1 MNGNLRSSVQ
11 SGSASRRNNDVRQ
24 DLIAR
29 RAAHQAE
36 LEQLDEELLALEDLR
51 RQQIQNI
58 KGLTQQIEA
67 LDEGVS
73 RGPAVIRNYFD
84 EFEWSERLR
93 EQMRRV
99 FGIEKFR
106 LAQEGYAI
114 LVVAG
119 ILSFN
124 KYINDDLFFFVGNSV
139 CNANMDGRDI
149 ICIMPTGQW
158 DISSPGA
165 VLMDGWMDYRL
176 PLRGRE
182 IAHIPATCN
191 VDARVHSGNLAS
203 CIAHEGPD
211 TTFARE
217 PQSVKKTISSSCL
230 YR

>member
-114 LVVAG
+114 
-119 ILSFN
+119 
-124 KYINDDLFFFVGNSV
+124 
-139 CNANMDGRDI
+139 
-149 ICIMPTGQW
+149 
-158 DISSPGA
+158 
-165 VLMDGWMDYRL
+165 
-176 PLRGRE
+176 
-182 IAHIPATCN
+182 
-191 VDARVHSGNLAS
+191 
-203 CIAHEGPD
+203 
-211 TTFARE
+211 
-217 PQSVKKTISSSCL
+217 SSCL
-230 YR
+230 GYCLLIYTSMMIFFFSLGAVCATRTWTVEISFASCPLVSGIFLLPEPY

>member
-1 MNGNLRSSVQ
+1 VQ

-114 LVVAG
+114 SSWLG
-119 ILSFN
+119 YCLL
-124 KYINDDLFFFVGNSV
+124 INTSMMIFFFFRWEQCVQREHGRSRYHLHHAHWLVG
-139 CNANMDGRDI
+139 
-149 ICIMPTGQW
+149 
-158 DISSPGA
+158 
-165 VLMDGWMDYRL
+165 YFFL
-176 PLRGRE
+176 P
-182 IAHIPATCN
+182 
-191 VDARVHSGNLAS
+191 
-203 CIAHEGPD
+203 
-211 TTFARE
+211 E
-217 PQSVKKTISSSCL
+217 P
-230 YR
+230 Y